1 MPPAD
6 LQRSILE
13 PIEVLGILNLRLESG
28 EGCVVAMRIGRRRGS
43 VDEGLR
49 RRRRRPLLVGRR
61 GVRVMRR
68 VVRRVV
74 AEAACTTQQKA
85 AVTRRRC
92 HIVVVILVHG
102 PVMVLRVM
110 RMPRI
115 RRVLVDITGMLTIPK
130 GRGKVPHGHG
140 GDIFL

>member
-1 MPPAD
+1 MPAAD

-13 PIEVLGILNLRLESG
+13 PVEVFGILNLRFESG
-28 EGCVVAMRIGRRRGS
+28 EGCVVAVRIGRRRGS

-49 RRRRRPLLVGRR
+49 RRRRRPLLVGR

-68 VVRRVV
+68 VMRRMM

-85 AVTRRRC
+85 TVARRCC
-92 HIVVVILVHG
+92 HIVMVIFVHS

-130 GRGKVPHGHG
+130 GRGKVPHGHR
-140 GDIFL
+140 GDIFF